1 MRFDVDFISNIDSN
15 TLRFVLLPCVELHLH
30 RSTCENVISF
40 GVQFI
45 LWGITF
51 TMQWYRNDY
60 VEKLRNEDD
69 RLQDRLDAE
78 TGIKI

>member
-1 MRFDVDFISNIDSN
+1 MRFDVDFISNIDSS
-15 TLRFVLLPCVELHLH
+15 TLRFILLPCVELHLH

-40 GVQFI
+40 GFKFI

-60 VEKLRNEDD
+60 VEKIRNE
-69 RLQDRLDAE
+69 
-78 TGIKI
+78 